1 MSSSSNPKSSYGT
14 GNSHDLVSNEV
25 LGVFLGCL
33 IEFGLSSHEHK
44 LEPQERKRKRDKNHL
59 FKWTDEAAVE
69 EIEDM
74 KSLFDE
80 KFGHFELQNQRCEDL
95 IKSYDKKIED
105 LTDALTGFGN
115 EIKEMKELVHGYE
128 KDVKTLKKMVIC
140 GVGMMIGYY
149 YFAM

>member
-1 MSSSSNPKSSYGT
+1 MSTNWSRRK
-14 GNSHDLVSNEV
+14 
-25 LGVFLGCL
+25 
-33 IEFGLSSHEHK
+33 
-44 LEPQERKRKRDKNHL
+44 ERERGFPRFCKKCGAGFDKNHL
-59 FKWTDEAAVE
+59 FKWTYEAAVE